1 MSNRK
6 IHWKTFN
13 KLRINDALLKKESK
27 HLLAWISSCYM
38 KNLCCKHSFCI
49 FWRELCPHFSNKRS
63 ITWIIMLSWCWHFTQ
78 FIGLLLSSQMS
89 NRKIH
94 WKTFNKLRIN
104 DALLKKE
111 SKQLL
116 LQYKERN
123 DKENHIDCI
132 LSLRLKQLTNQPYK
146 IGYNSICWNIDN
158 SIHSKKDHRVFD
170 SFQ

>member
-1 MSNRK
+1 
-6 IHWKTFN
+6 
-13 KLRINDALLKKESK
+13 
-27 HLLAWISSCYM
+27 
-38 KNLCCKHSFCI
+38 
-49 FWRELCPHFSNKRS
+49 
-63 ITWIIMLSWCWHFTQ
+63 
-78 FIGLLLSSQMS
+78 MS

-158 SIHSKKDHRVFD
+158 SIHSKKDHGVFD
-170 SFQ
+170 SLSIMPYRQILRDSWFISTLVSAGRVERLSAKPGNSKQNKFEYKFS